1 MITEYRVE
9 QRRISGRLRPMR
21 KLPFICCLVT
31 LAALVAAKEAGVFA
45 ILKTDAAIGKQ
56 ASGVF
61 LIPTN
66 QLLQPWGQRTVFPG
80 RPVDLAF
87 DSKKRILAI
96 LNTRSVLL
104 MDGSTGTQIAEIK
117 SGATSYTG
125 VMFRPGD
132 RELWASE
139 ATRNGPDSLLVAE
152 ISDLGMPGRTTHIKL
167 DGHP

>member
-1 MITEYRVE
+1 MILEYRVE
-9 QRRISGRLRPMR
+9 QRRMSDRLRSRRKLRLICCSGR
-21 KLPFICCLVT
+21 

-66 QLLQPWGQRTVFPG
+66 QLLQPWGQQTVFPG

-104 MDGSTGTQIAEIK
+104 MDGSTGTRIAEIK
-117 SGATSYTG
+117 AGATSYTG
-125 VMFRPGD
+125 VMFRLGD

-139 ATRNGPDSLLVAE
+139 TTRNGPDSLLVAA
-152 ISDLGMPGRTTHIKL
+152 ISDL
-167 DGHP
+167 